1 MNDITELLAA
11 QASGELD
18 GMDQLMAAVYPDL
31 RRIAHAHMR
40 RERSGNTLNTTV
52 VVHEAYLRLVDQT
65 SASWRDRAHFFA
77 VASRI
82 MRHILIDHAR
92 ERLAAKRGGG
102 AKRVPFT
109 DNFAADGVD
118 LDQFLVLEAALS
130 ELGRRDSRLEQV
142 VECRFFGGMT
152 APETAQ
158 ALDVSL
164 RTVERD
170 WTRAKAYLYRSLR
183 EDPDG

>member
-11 QASGELD
+11 QASGALH

-40 RERSGNTLNTTV
+40 RERSGHTLNTTV

-65 SASWRDRAHFFA
+65 SATWRDRAHFFA

-92 ERLAAKRGGG
+92 ARYAAKRGGG
-102 AKRVPFT
+102 AQRVPFT

-118 LDQFLVLEAALS
+118 LDQFLAIEAALS
-130 ELGRRDSRLEQV
+130 ELGQQDPRLEQI

-152 APETAQ
+152 AQETAQ

-170 WTRAKAYLYRSLR
+170 WTRAKAYLYQSLR
-183 EDPDG
+183 EDSDG